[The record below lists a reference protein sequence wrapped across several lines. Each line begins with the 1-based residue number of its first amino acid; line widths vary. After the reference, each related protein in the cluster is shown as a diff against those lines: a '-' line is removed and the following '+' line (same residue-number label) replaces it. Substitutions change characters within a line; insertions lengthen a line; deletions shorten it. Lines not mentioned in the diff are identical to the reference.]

1 MIDTRIVLVTVD
13 VGSVSIREV
22 KTLDAACEPNE
33 RGIQTIRGRFARRGV
48 GKLVGRWHAPQCF
61 LHIGAVTDC

>member
-1 MIDTRIVLVTVD
+1 MIGVELVIDTRIVLVTVD

-33 RGIQTIRGRFARRGV
+33 RGIQTIRGRFPLPMALP
-48 GKLVGRWHAPQCF
+48 KA
-61 LHIGAVTDC
+61 